1 MRKQCNPDNMVMGSG
16 GIERWSDAVQMI
28 MCGADFIQICTG
40 VMIKGPKILPKIVKG
55 IRRFM
60 EEKGYN
66 HYRDFRGVI
75 VPWITPT
82 DRLTLYR
89 GNAQVDEEKCTGC
102 AICADIGHCYAIT
115 MEDEKAKIFIDDCT
129 GCSTCT
135 DVCPVGAVSMQ
146 KLAKI
151 D

>member
-1 MRKQCNPDNMVMGSG
+1 MRANCSAENMVMGSG
-16 GIERWSDAVQMI
+16 GIEKFSDAVQML
-28 MCGADFIQICTG
+28 MCGADFIQICTA
-40 VMIKGPKILPKIVKG
+40 VMIKGPKILPKIVKNM
-55 IRRFM
+55 RQFM
-60 EEKGYN
+60 EQKGYDN
-66 HYRDFRGVI
+66 YMDFRGVV
-75 VPWITPT
+75 VPRITPT
-82 DRLTLYR
+82 DQLTLYR
-89 GNAQVDEEKCTGC
+89 GHAEVDEDKCTGC

-115 MEDEKAKIFIDDCT
+115 MEDEKAKIFVDDCT